1 MVWPGSHEPNG
12 KKNDSMLSVHVLDN
26 ISREERYMD
35 IKEVIRQIKAK
46 LISGIKNK
54 WLSVITLGGGALVR
68 KSIINGVYVGFGI
81 LIILIFFLSIGG
93 GYNIKSIN
101 SSVEDITDVNIPLN
115 NQSQDIEIKLLS
127 LSVRLYDVI
136 NSNSEEELER
146 QKAIMNRSRE
156 EFENSLNKFIDFSR
170 NDQELMRGMS
180 KVADLSRDYLDI
192 IDVMPELKHDNLL
205 LLQNANK
212 SQADFIAWLPVFRQ
226 MLQELK
232 LKVFDDYVDNL
243 MLNLLTYQSLAEK
256 KVLEALG
263 SNNTEEIVKARKSIE
278 VFLDEY
284 ENWADNLYS
293 EMPEAQNEIGALV
306 ANFKYSC
313 GDDNGV
319 VGQHERLVENTNA
332 LVENM
337 ISARDKINEIKTE
350 ITNIQ
355 LLVSKELSSAK
366 EHAADKYEK
375 SIIIIIV
382 SLILSLGITAGVL
395 FFLSRSIKK
404 PMEVIVRRMKEF
416 AEGDLDN
423 QIVTKDVNEFGVIIN
438 NLNRVT
444 AETGEVMLKM
454 ADSAKK
460 LKMASTDNLVAADI
474 SKNAINEQRNETLN
488 LASAMNEML
497 VNINDI
503 AKAVSSTMTEIQGV
517 ENEAVKSQDI
527 MTESMG
533 KTLDLSDKIQENTKV
548 IKNVSTLSSDIA
560 KIIDIIR
567 GVAEQTNLLALNA
580 AIEAARAGEYGRGFA
595 VVADEVR
602 SLANTTAN
610 SANDIRKMIEDLQ
623 NTVIEAVNS
632 SEECLKEMMLTK
644 DKAEEAS
651 RAIDDIKV
659 SVVHINEMASIIV
672 DSVNKQM
679 KTSES
684 ISSNIERISDLSNDN
699 QIQIEALAI
708 TSQTLDTLAS
718 STESSLNKFI
728 LPNSRKK
735 SVKKVVEEK
744 KVENTKP
751 GFFCRLF
758 GAKKASKKGA
768 PIAAAVRG
776 ETAKGRSGLFKAGT
790 DRLKKKKASSEQAKK
805 TE

>member
-1 MVWPGSHEPNG
+1 
-12 KKNDSMLSVHVLDN
+12 
-26 ISREERYMD
+26 MD

-758 GAKKASKKGA
+758 GAKKASKTGA
-768 PIAAAVRG
+768 TTAAAVRG

>member
-1 MVWPGSHEPNG
+1 
-12 KKNDSMLSVHVLDN
+12 
-26 ISREERYMD
+26 MD

-758 GAKKASKKGA
+758 GAKKASKTGA

>member
-1 MVWPGSHEPNG
+1 
-12 KKNDSMLSVHVLDN
+12 
-26 ISREERYMD
+26 MD

-263 SNNTEEIVKARKSIE
+263 SNNTEEIVKARKSID

-474 SKNAINEQRNETLN
+474 SKNAINEQRTETLN

-758 GAKKASKKGA
+758 GAKKASKTGA
-768 PIAAAVRG
+768 PTAAAVRG
-776 ETAKGRSGLFKAGT
+776 ETANGRSGLFKAGT
-790 DRLKKKKASSEQAKK
+790 DRMKKKKASSEQAKK

>member
-1 MVWPGSHEPNG
+1 
-12 KKNDSMLSVHVLDN
+12 
-26 ISREERYMD
+26 MD

-263 SNNTEEIVKARKSIE
+263 SNNTEEIVKARKSID

-758 GAKKASKKGA
+758 GAKKASKTGA

-790 DRLKKKKASSEQAKK
+790 DRMKKKKASSEQAKK

>member
-1 MVWPGSHEPNG
+1 
-12 KKNDSMLSVHVLDN
+12 
-26 ISREERYMD
+26 MD
-35 IKEVIRQIKAK
+35 IKELIRQIKAK
-46 LISGIKNK
+46 LFSDIRNK
-54 WLSVITLGGGALVR
+54 WLSVMTLGGGALVR

-101 SSVEDITDVNIPLN
+101 SSVEEITDINIPLN

-146 QKAIMNRSRE
+146 QTAIMNRSRE
-156 EFENSLNKFIDFSR
+156 EFENSLSKFIDFSR
-170 NDQELMRGMS
+170 NDDELMRGMS
-180 KVADLSRDYLDI
+180 KVADLSRDYLNI
-192 IDVMPELKHDNLL
+192 IKVMPELKQDNLQ
-205 LLQNANK
+205 LLQKANK

-263 SNNTEEIVKARKSIE
+263 SNNTEEIVKARKSID

-337 ISARDKINEIKTE
+337 ISARDRINEIKTE

-355 LLVSKELSSAK
+355 LLVAKDLSSAK

-375 SIIIIIV
+375 SIVIIIL
-382 SLILSLGITAGVL
+382 SLIFSLGITACVL

-423 QIVTKDVNEFGVIIN
+423 QIVTRDVNEFGVIIN

-527 MTESMG
+527 MTETMG
-533 KTLDLSDKIQENTKV
+533 KTLVLSDKIQENTKV

-632 SEECLKEMMLTK
+632 SEVCLKEMMLTK
-644 DKAEEAS
+644 DKADEAS

-735 SVKKVVEEK
+735 SLRNTAEEK
-744 KVENTKP
+744 KQESSKT
-751 GFFCRLF
+751 GFFSRLF
-758 GAKKASKKGA
+758 RGKKAVPAKTA
-768 PIAAAVRG
+768 TAAAARSVP
-776 ETAKGRSGLFKAGT
+776 AKGRSGLFKAGSV
-790 DRLKKKKASSEQAKK
+790 RLKKNGASSEPANK
-805 TE
+805 TK

>member
-1 MVWPGSHEPNG
+1 
-12 KKNDSMLSVHVLDN
+12 
-26 ISREERYMD
+26 MD

-46 LISGIKNK
+46 LFSGIRNK

-101 SSVEDITDVNIPLN
+101 SSVEEITDVNIPLN

-170 NDQELMRGMS
+170 NDQDLMRGMS

-205 LLQNANK
+205 LLQKANK

-263 SNNTEEIVKARKSIE
+263 SNNTEEIIKARKSID

-337 ISARDKINEIKTE
+337 ISARDRINEIKTE

-355 LLVSKELSSAK
+355 LLVAKDLSNAK

-375 SIIIIIV
+375 SIVIIIL
-382 SLILSLGITAGVL
+382 SLILSLSITACVL

-423 QIVTKDVNEFGVIIN
+423 QIVTRDVNEFGVIIN

-527 MTESMG
+527 MTETMG
-533 KTLDLSDKIQENTKV
+533 KTLVLSDKIQENTKV

-632 SEECLKEMMLTK
+632 SDVCLKEMMLTK
-644 DKAEEAS
+644 DKADEAS

-735 SVKKVVEEK
+735 SHRNTAEEK
-744 KVENTKP
+744 KQESSKP
-751 GFFCRLF
+751 GFFSRLF
-758 GAKKASKKGA
+758 RGKKGLPGNTATA
-768 PIAAAVRG
+768 PAARSVQ
-776 ETAKGRSGLFKAGT
+776 AKGRSGLFKAGSV
-790 DRLKKKKASSEQAKK
+790 RLKKKEASSEPANKAK
-805 TE
+805 

>member
-1 MVWPGSHEPNG
+1 
-12 KKNDSMLSVHVLDN
+12 
-26 ISREERYMD
+26 MD

-263 SNNTEEIVKARKSIE
+263 SNNTEEIVKARKSID

-751 GFFCRLF
+751 GFICRLF
-758 GAKKASKKGA
+758 GAKKASKTGA
-768 PIAAAVRG
+768 PTAAAVRG

-790 DRLKKKKASSEQAKK
+790 DRMKKKKASSEQAKK